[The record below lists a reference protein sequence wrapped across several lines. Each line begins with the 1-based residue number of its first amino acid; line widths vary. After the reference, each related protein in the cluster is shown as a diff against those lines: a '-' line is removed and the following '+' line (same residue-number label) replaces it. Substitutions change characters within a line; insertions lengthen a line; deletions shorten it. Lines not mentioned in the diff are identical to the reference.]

1 MTLQSFDLKLFHL
14 YKYNNN
20 NYKVVFT
27 QVVFKKEPSNLQ
39 YAIPLNL

>member
-1 MTLQSFDLKLFHL
+1 MTLQSFDLKPFHS
-14 YKYNNN
+14 YKHNNN

-39 YAIPLNL
+39 YNIPLNL